1 MDTIEVTSA
10 IPQSSDPV
18 VLVIGKWDGFHKGH
32 QQLVD
37 KAKQLASYE
46 ERVSVLGFAG
56 HSRPGCALSS
66 YEDRIHAFKSAGA
79 DRYYHM
85 NSSENQTIEEVIENS
100 IRSLNIK
107 RMIISEDFHWDETD
121 MKHSEAVEE
130 AGRKNDVPV
139 TVLPSA
145 TIHGLTIQS
154 STIRTLIS
162 KGHME
167 AAQSMLGRPFE
178 ITGIVEKG
186 EQLGRQLGFPT
197 LNMGDIQDYVELR
210 PGVYLGIVDL
220 SDDSSY
226 YTLVSAGYR
235 PTVNGDSYKV
245 EAYLLDFSGDLYGRQ
260 VTLKF
265 FRHLRDEVN
274 FEGLDALVEQMKMD
288 ELEARKILGITDTLE
303 KEKSN
308 MG

>member
-1 MDTIEVTSA
+1 
-10 IPQSSDPV
+10 
-18 VLVIGKWDGFHKGH
+18 
-32 QQLVD
+32 
-37 KAKQLASYE
+37 
-46 ERVSVLGFAG
+46 
-56 HSRPGCALSS
+56 
-66 YEDRIHAFKSAGA
+66 
-79 DRYYHM
+79 
-85 NSSENQTIEEVIENS
+85 
-100 IRSLNIK
+100 
-107 RMIISEDFHWDETD
+107 
-121 MKHSEAVEE
+121 
-130 AGRKNDVPV
+130 
-139 TVLPSA
+139 
-145 TIHGLTIQS
+145 
-154 STIRTLIS
+154 
-162 KGHME
+162 ME

-178 ITGIVEKG
+178 MTGIVEKG

-197 LNMGDIQDYVELR
+197 LNMGNIQDYVELR
-210 PGVYLGIVDL
+210 PGVYLGLVDL

-265 FRHLRDEVN
+265 YRHLRDEVN